1 MRKLVQL
8 FFNWENSGEWS
19 RESQRI
25 EQRISENGAENLR
38 EWKKREFVFLSYSQS
53 FSEPFSAILL
63 ITFRINHSSCTRFS
77 THRINSRFIFS
88 HLKWQ
93 TPNRRLELIL
103 DFHCGFFGSVPMREN
118 KSIFNFF
125 LKFFVAIYFISMFK
139 RKKLMF
145 CEHFFLHFKEHF
157 LNLFSEIFKLHKF
170 LFHRISPEK
179 FYLSLL

>member
-63 ITFRINHSSCTRFS
+63 ITFRINHSSGTWVS
-77 THRINSRFIFS
+77 AHRINTRFLRHI
-88 HLKWQ
+88 KWQ
-93 TPNRRLELIL
+93 TSNRCLKLL
-103 DFHCGFFGSVPMREN
+103 LHFHRSFFGPIPMREY
-118 KSIFNFF
+118 KSVFYFF
-125 LKFFVAIYFISMFK
+125 FEFFIGISCIGMFK

-157 LNLFSEIFKLHKF
+157 LNFSSKVFKFYEL